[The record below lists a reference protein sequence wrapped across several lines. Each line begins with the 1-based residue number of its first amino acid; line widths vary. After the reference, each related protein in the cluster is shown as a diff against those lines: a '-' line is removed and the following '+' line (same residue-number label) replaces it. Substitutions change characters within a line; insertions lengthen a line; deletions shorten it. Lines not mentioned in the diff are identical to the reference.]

1 MLCADPEESQER
13 VRRSYSVRPNLDIY
27 LTNLLTTGQRRSE
40 PAPATEAKEEGYLRG
55 VVRDEWRHC
64 DERGGHE
71 VKAADE
77 CAMAIE

>member
-1 MLCADPEESQER
+1 MS
-13 VRRSYSVRPNLDIY
+13 SSLDTCFTNV
-27 LTNLLTTGQRRSE
+27 LTKRQCRAK

-64 DERGGHE
+64 DERRRHE